1 MTSAIPRD
9 YATVTPSLILKNC
22 AKAIEL
28 YKNAFGAEQLDR
40 IDYSDGSGVMH
51 ATIRIGN
58 SIIMLGDETPNMK
71 AAGAN
76 FYLYVPD
83 VDASV
88 KKAEAAGMKNIMAV
102 EDMFWG
108 DRLGCVVD
116 EFGVQ
121 WSIATHVKDVSER
134 ELEEGA
140 KKMEAMMKNC

>member
-1 MTSAIPRD
+1 MTSAMPD
-9 YATVTPSLILKNC
+9 GYATVTPSLVLKNC

-28 YKNAFGAEQLDR
+28 YKKAFGAEQLDR
-40 IDYSDGSGVMH
+40 INYSNGGGVMH
-51 ATIRIGN
+51 ATIKIGN
-58 SIIMLGDETPNMK
+58 SIIMMGDETPHMK

-83 VDASV
+83 VD
-88 KKAEAAGMKNIMAV
+88 KAMKQAEEAGLKNVMPP

-121 WSIATHVKDVSER
+121 WSIATHVKDVSAED
-134 ELEEGA
+134 LEKGA
-140 KKMEAMMKNC
+140 KKMEAMMCGT